1 MFVYLLRKKHKITTM
16 KKISWL
22 FIVVLLLSGCA
33 SSKKLMQRGQYDA
46 AIDKSVKKLRKKPTK
61 EKEIINFE
69 RAFQIANEQDHERIR
84 FLKREANPRNME
96 EIMRLYTRMKHRQ
109 TNVRTV
115 TPLYLP
121 DRVVQF
127 PYIDYDE
134 EIITARSGAAEY
146 YYNQAVELMR
156 RNDKMAYREA
166 WMSLARVKDLAG
178 EYRNVNNLMDEARY
192 KGISRALVS
201 VRNHSHLNLPPEYE
215 QQLLTVDPRGLDNNW
230 VEFYYS
236 DLDQNIHFDYFVVV
250 NLRGIM
256 ISPDQTSQKDR
267 QVRKRVE
274 DGFEYALDANGN
286 VLKDTLGNDIK
297 IPKFKTLVC
306 TVIETHQLKTVA
318 IEGDIE
324 IFSERPSR
332 LLKREPVGAA
342 TKFEHLSA
350 RAVGDLDALDE
361 ETLKAVKVGPMPYP
375 TDPEMVFRTSDVF
388 RAAIADALRKNR
400 NFIR

>member
-1 MFVYLLRKKHKITTM
+1 M

-22 FIVVLLLSGCA
+22 LLVLLFVYGCA
-33 SSKKLMQRGQYDA
+33 SSRKLMQRGQYDA
-46 AIDKSVKKLRKKPTK
+46 AIEKSVKKLRKRPTK
-61 EKEIINFE
+61 EKEILNLE
-69 RAFQIANEQDHERIR
+69 RAYQIANEQDYERIR

-96 EIMRLYTRMKHRQ
+96 EIMRLYTRMKRRQ

-127 PYIDYDE
+127 TYIDYDE

-146 YYNQAVELMR
+146 YYHQAEDLMR

-166 WMSLARVKDLAG
+166 WMSLVRVKDLAG
-178 EYRNVNNLMDEARY
+178 DFRNVNDLMEEARF
-192 KGISRALVS
+192 KGISRALVT

-215 QQLLTVDPRGLDNNW
+215 QQLLTVDPRGLDNSW

-236 DLDQNIHFDYFVVV
+236 DLDQSIYFDYYVVV

-256 ISPDQTSQKDR
+256 ISPNQTSQKDR
-267 QVRKRVE
+267 IVRKRVE

-286 VLKDTLGNDIK
+286 VMKDTLGNDIK
-297 IPKFKTLVC
+297 IPKFKNLVC

-342 TKFEHLSA
+342 TKFEHVSA

-361 ETLKAVKVGPMPYP
+361 ETRKKVELGPLPFP
-375 TDPEMVFRTSDVF
+375 SDPEMIFRTSDVF

-400 NFIR
+400 SFIR